1 MIQFFHV
8 YKTFTRD
15 VEALADINLHIRK
28 GEFVFIAGP
37 SGAGKTT
44 LLRLLFRDELP
55 TSGQILVN
63 GRNVVKLPGRAIPHL
78 RRNIGVIFQDFK
90 LLRDRSVFDNLALVY
105 RVLGIPAAVGKR
117 KVATLLKLVG
127 LSHKAQMTPYRLS
140 GGEQQRVAIA
150 RALMNDP
157 VLLLA
162 DEPTGDLDAD
172 LAADVMRLL
181 GDIHARG
188 TTIVVATHDLNLV
201 RELGRRA
208 IILKGGRIVEEH
220 Q

>member
-8 YKTFTRD
+8 YKTYARD
-15 VEALADINLHIRK
+15 VEALVDINLHIQK

-44 LLRLLFRDELP
+44 LLRLIYRDELP

-78 RRNIGVIFQDFK
+78 RRTIGVVFQDFK
-90 LLRDRSVFDNLALVY
+90 LLRDRSIAQNLALVY
-105 RVLGIPAAVGKR
+105 RVMGIPPAVGKR
-117 KVATLLKLVG
+117 KVAHLLNLVG
-127 LSHKAQMTPYRLS
+127 LSHKVQMMPYKVS

-157 VLLLA
+157 LLLLA
-162 DEPTGDLDAD
+162 DEPTGNLDDD

-181 GDIHARG
+181 RDINAKG
-188 TTIVVATHDLNLV
+188 TTVVVATHDMTMV
-201 RELGRRA
+201 RDIGRRS

-220 Q
+220 P

>member
-8 YKTFTRD
+8 YKTYARD
-15 VEALADINLHIRK
+15 VEALVDINLHIQK

-44 LLRLLFRDELP
+44 LLRLIFRDELP

-63 GRNVVKLPGRAIPHL
+63 GRNVVKLRDRAIPHL
-78 RRNIGVIFQDFK
+78 RRSIGVVFQDFK
-90 LLRDRSVFDNLALVY
+90 LLRDRSIFDNLALVY
-105 RVLGIPAAVGKR
+105 RVLGMPSAVGKR
-117 KVATLLKLVG
+117 KAANLLRLVG
-127 LSHKAQMTPYRLS
+127 LSHKSQMAPYRLS

-157 VLLLA
+157 LLLLG
-162 DEPTGDLDAD
+162 DEPTGDLDTD
-172 LAADVMRLL
+172 LSMDVMRLL
-181 GDIHARG
+181 GDINLKG
-188 TTIVVATHDLNLV
+188 TTVVVATHDLNMI
-201 RELGRRA
+201 RDLGRRT

-220 Q
+220 S